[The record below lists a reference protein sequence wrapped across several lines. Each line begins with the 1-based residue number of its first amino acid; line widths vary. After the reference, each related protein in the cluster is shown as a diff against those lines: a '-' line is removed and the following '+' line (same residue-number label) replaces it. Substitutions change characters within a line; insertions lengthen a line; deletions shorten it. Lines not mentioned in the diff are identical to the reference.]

1 MMVTKSLNKQ
11 QESAIKSFEN
21 NFSVM
26 HALADKNR
34 QRIIVLLAHH
44 LEDGL
49 TVTAITENMAITQP
63 AVSHHLK
70 ILRDAGIVSFKK
82 KGLQSMYYLTLK
94 EPLKELEKSLKDLRT
109 KFQA

>member
-1 MMVTKSLNKQ
+1 MVINKLNRQ
-11 QESAIKSFEN
+11 QEAALNSFESS
-21 NFSVM
+21 FIIM

-34 QRIIVLLAHH
+34 QKIIVLLAKH

-49 TVTAITENMAITQP
+49 TVTEITENMAITQP

-70 ILRDAGIVSFKK
+70 ILRDAGIVTFRK

-94 EPLKELEKSLKDLRT
+94 DPLKELEKSLKDLRT
-109 KFQA
+109 KFER